1 MASGPIDFRIND
13 TALQNKFKRIKNL
26 KAAVMPQLYQYFVN
40 ETPVRSG
47 NARNNTK
54 LDGYNIIRA
63 NYQYAGVLDAGR
75 GFRDGQMR
83 GSVQAPDGMTKP
95 TKVEAQRLVNQY
107 IQQYG
112 RT

>member
-1 MASGPIDFRIND
+1 MASGPITFSINQ
-13 TALQNKFKRIKNL
+13 TALQNKFKRITNL
-26 KAAVMPQLYQYFVN
+26 KAGVMPDLYKFFVA

-47 NARNNTK
+47 NARNNTV
-54 LDGYNIIRA
+54 LDSNLRIQA
-63 NYQYAGVLDAGR
+63 QYQYAGVLDAGR

-83 GSVQAPDGMTKP
+83 GSTQAPDGMTKP
-95 TKVEAQRLVNQY
+95 TTVEAQRLVNQY